1 MDIRKI
7 EKAWRY
13 AWMRAIASRLPGPRT
28 TTLPGRPLK
37 VVFFRYE
44 RIGDM
49 IMATGMIRVLAQL
62 AAGRTVDVVAN
73 TVTLPVLENN
83 PHVGKAFVLDRQ
95 SRTSY
100 VRLATQLRAERYDV
114 VVDGRINN
122 PPIFTSTPLLMLSA
136 SIPYRVGV
144 DGLNNHRVYNVRVKP
159 FDRVTHY
166 IEASKALI
174 EPFGVSPAD
183 YDWRPEIFLT
193 AGERLAAEAAWATA
207 ATPVEQPRRSRFLV
221 NLSASEKLRRWP
233 DERFIESMRL
243 VRERYPHM
251 PFIVIALPS
260 EADRARAVAHA
271 IGGHHVPTPKLRDAF
286 ALVASSDLVFTPD
299 TSISHAAS
307 AFDKPALVLIK
318 ADCTA
323 YAPWQNRGELILWQG
338 QSIDS
343 LPVGDVVGALLR
355 FCAEFAN

>member
-1 MDIRKI
+1 MDIRNI
-7 EKAWRY
+7 EKAWRF
-13 AWMRAIASRLPGPRT
+13 AWMRAIASQLPGPRK
-28 TTLPGRPLK
+28 TTLPARPLK
-37 VVFFRYE
+37 VLFLRYE

-49 IMATGMIRVLAQL
+49 IMATGMIRVLAQV

-83 PHVGKAFVLDRQ
+83 AHVGKAFVLDRQ
-95 SRTSY
+95 SRSSY
-100 VRLATQLRAERYDV
+100 IRLAKQLRAERYDV

-122 PPIFTSTPLLMLSA
+122 PPVFTSTPLLMLA
-136 SIPYRVGV
+136 AAIPYRVGV
-144 DGLNNHRVYNVRVKP
+144 EGPNNHRVYNVLVKP

-174 EPFGVSPAD
+174 EPFGVNPAD

-193 AGERLAAEAAWATA
+193 DAEQMAAEAAWATA
-207 ATPVEQPRRSRFLV
+207 APVGHPRGSRFLL
-221 NLSASEKLRRWP
+221 NLSASENLRRWP
-233 DERFIESMRL
+233 DERFIEAMRL

-251 PFIVIALPS
+251 PVIVIALPA
-260 EADRARAVAHA
+260 EADRARAVANA
-271 IGGHHVPTPKLRDAF
+271 IGGQHVPTPKLREAF

-338 QSIDS
+338 RSIDS
-343 LPVGDVVGALLR
+343 LPVSDVSGALLR
-355 FCAEFAN
+355 FCAEFAR